1 MKIDTNLLLPQ
12 KFATNIKSKIDQK
25 QPKIDIVARFFARI
39 SQKLAPTRKTAPT
52 DQHFQHD
59 FAALLH
65 RFFVT
70 IRGKD
75 KKAQNVV
82 HETIF
87 HKATKAMSDQ
97 STHCDSLE
105 AREFNAQ

>member
-1 MKIDTNLLLPQ
+1 M
-12 KFATNIKSKIDQK
+12 
-25 QPKIDIVARFFARI
+25 ARFFACL
-39 SQKLAPTRKTAPT
+39 SQKLAPARKIAPT
-52 DQHFQHD
+52 DQYFQHD
-59 FAALLH
+59 FATLLH

-75 KKAQNVV
+75 KKALNMV